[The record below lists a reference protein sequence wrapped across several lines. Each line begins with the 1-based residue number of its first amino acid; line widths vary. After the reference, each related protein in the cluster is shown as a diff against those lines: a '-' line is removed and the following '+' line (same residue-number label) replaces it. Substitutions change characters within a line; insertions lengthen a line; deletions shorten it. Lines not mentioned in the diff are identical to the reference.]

1 MTVKRLSQRLLQ
13 LYVAAG
19 ATTTPAEKLAKLAN
33 SRCERIRIRVAEN
46 DNTPPD
52 VLMKLAEDT
61 SPEVRVAVATNRYAP
76 LAAVEMVSRDE
87 DVTVRHLMAQSINVP
102 VTVLESLSDDD
113 NAWVRVEANKT
124 LEILRTWT
132 KQELAD
138 ARAQIK
144 IDQGSLARAI
154 SRCLGRAK
162 LFHTRMPLRAIAPFK
177 FTKALV
183 SHKLFEPVSNNN
195 HPRCA

>member
-1 MTVKRLSQRLLQ
+1 MPFKRLNQRLLQ

-19 ATTTPAEKLAKLAN
+19 APTTPPEKLAKLAT

-46 DNTPPD
+46 ESTPAG
-52 VLMKLAEDT
+52 VLLKLAEDN

-76 LAAVEMVSRDE
+76 LAAIEQVSRDE
-87 DVTVRHLMAQSINVP
+87 DVAVRHLMAQSINVP
-102 VTVLESLSDDD
+102 VSVLESLSDDD
-113 NAWVRVEANKT
+113 NAWVRIEANKT

-144 IDQGSLARAI
+144 YDQGLLARAV
-154 SRCLGRAK
+154 SRYLGHARV
-162 LFHTRMPLRAIAPFK
+162 FHTRMPL
-177 FTKALV
+177 KAMPLP
-183 SHKLFEPVSNNN
+183 SARLPIPAKLLGVKTSSNHN
-195 HPRCA
+195 RCA